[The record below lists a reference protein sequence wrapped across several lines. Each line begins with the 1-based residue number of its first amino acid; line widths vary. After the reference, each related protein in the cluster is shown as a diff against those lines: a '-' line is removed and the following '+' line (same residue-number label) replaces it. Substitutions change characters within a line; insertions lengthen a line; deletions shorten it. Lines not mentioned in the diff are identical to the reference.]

1 MKVRDLTT
9 ASNPETVHPTAIVEE
24 TMRREHLCRV
34 PAAGDVTMSTLQVL
48 ATLAIAV
55 GCAPLAVCAEQPSSA
70 RMREPGGVV
79 AAALTE
85 PAPRTGPAHASPES
99 CPYRFD
105 SDMPAATFCVYR
117 GVAFGRAG
125 EVCATDVVV
134 IWSSLG
140 SQVPV
145 RRGPTGKTSTSNRE
159 VNLGFVTDPELVV
172 GAIVD
177 PRQID
182 RAEIVGYAL
191 GDEEAPQALAGQIT
205 LLAVRPGSGD
215 VLRIDLRKPGRF
227 HIGSCAFASY
237 SGTFLG
243 MLRPPSEMT
252 TSVDRTAEE

>member
-1 MKVRDLTT
+1 MKVRDLITP
-9 ASNPETVHPTAIVEE
+9 SNPEIVHF
-24 TMRREHLCRV
+24 CRHRKQP
-34 PAAGDVTMSTLQVL
+34 PARDLTMSTPWVL
-48 ATLAIAV
+48 AMLAIAV
-55 GCAPLAVCAEQPSSA
+55 GCAPAGVFAEQPSSA
-70 RMREPGGVV
+70 GLREPHGVV

-85 PAPRTGPAHASPES
+85 PAHATPES

-140 SQVPV
+140 WQAPV
-145 RRGPTGKTSTSNRE
+145 RRGPTPTTFTSNRA

-205 LLAVRPGSGD
+205 LLVVRPGSGD
-215 VLRIDLRKPGRF
+215 VLRIDLREPGRF

-243 MLRPPSEMT
+243 LIRPPSEMT
-252 TSVDRTAEE
+252 TSADRTAEE